1 MEALEMDGNRSAHNP
16 YNRYKTKTLLCEL
29 FDCDHILFTLA
40 ADSELDFR
48 QFPSPVVR
56 DD

>member
-1 MEALEMDGNRSAHNP
+1 MDGNRSAHNP